1 MCNLILFILTEEMK
15 WIRDEIDGKPVSIV
29 FEGTTR
35 LGEALV
41 IVMRFID
48 DWEIK
53 QRLVQMLMF
62 VKSMTGE

>member
-1 MCNLILFILTEEMK
+1 MSDLILFILTEEMK
-15 WIRDEIDGKPVSIV
+15 CIRDEIDGKPVSIV
-29 FEGTTR
+29 FDGTSR

-53 QRLVQMLMF
+53 QRLVQMRML
-62 VKSMTGE
+62 VKSMT